1 MSRITPLITFNL
13 NERGRQ
19 WTGQDRSNV
28 DVKAWVD
35 LINSPT
41 TQEAVDLGDM
51 VGYYGHQIRQLFGT
65 IPPETAL
72 LNGKEYRLN
81 PAIRVVELKAQPNGD
96 VSHRIEF
103 LETDAGEHAFR
114 QYKAKVGGFSMAID
128 AKPNNGMY
136 VPELIGGFDYVL
148 QQNYVHN
155 CGHGQFD
162 SALQVPAVR
171 EIMEQS
177 LVEILDSIATSNFA
191 YHQLEDAA
199 ERQLQAGLIEQ
210 QYLEEQERIARR
222 KRLQDERQEQLV
234 DSALCA
240 PVTLEDLLGESDA
253 FMNAEMQ
260 GQEDNR
266 KNKSQAKIVGGFFN
280 FL

>member
-28 DVKAWVD
+28 DIKAWVD
-35 LINSPT
+35 LINAPT
-41 TQEAVDLGDM
+41 TQESVRLGDM

-81 PAIRVVELKAQPNGD
+81 PAIRVVELKAEPNGE

-103 LETDAGEHAFR
+103 LETDAGEHAYR
-114 QYKAKVGGFSMAID
+114 QYKAKIGGFSMAID
-128 AKPNNGMY
+128 ASPVNGTY
-136 VPELIGGFDYVL
+136 VPSLIGGFDYVL

-171 EIMEQS
+171 EIVEQS

-210 QYLEEQERIARR
+210 KYLEEQEQIARR
-222 KRLQDERQEQLV
+222 KKLQEERQEQLV
-234 DSALCA
+234 DSALCK
-240 PVTLEDLLGESDA
+240 PVSLEDLLGESDA

-266 KNKSQAKIVGGFFN
+266 KNKAQAKVVGGFFN
-280 FL
+280 LF

>member
-28 DVKAWVD
+28 DINAWVN

-41 TQEAVDLGDM
+41 TQEAVRLGDM

-81 PAIRVVELKAQPNGD
+81 PAIRVIELKAEPNGD
-96 VSHRIEF
+96 VTHRIEF

-114 QYKAKVGGFSMAID
+114 QYKAKVGGFSMSID
-128 AKPNNGMY
+128 AKPINGIY

-162 SALQVPAVR
+162 SALQMPAVR

-177 LVEILDSIATSNFA
+177 LVEILDSIASSNFA
-191 YHQLEDAA
+191 YHQMEDAA
-199 ERQLQAGLIEQ
+199 ARQLNAIEIEQ
-210 QYLEEQERIARR
+210 RFLEEQEKIARR
-222 KRLQDERQEQLV
+222 KRLQDERQEQLI
-234 DSALCA
+234 DSALCP
-240 PVTLEDLLGESDA
+240 PVALEDLLGESDA

-266 KNKSQAKIVGGFFN
+266 KNKAQAKVVGGFFN
-280 FL
+280 LF

>member
-28 DVKAWVD
+28 DIKAWVD
-35 LINSPT
+35 LINAPT
-41 TQEAVDLGDM
+41 TQESVRLGDM

-81 PAIRVVELKAQPNGD
+81 PAIRVVELKAEPNGE

-103 LETDAGEHAFR
+103 LETDAGEHAYR
-114 QYKAKVGGFSMAID
+114 QYKAKIGGFSMAID
-128 AKPNNGMY
+128 ASPVNGTY
-136 VPELIGGFDYVL
+136 VPSLIGGFDYVL

-171 EIMEQS
+171 EIVEQS

-210 QYLEEQERIARR
+210 KYLEEQEQIARR
-222 KRLQDERQEQLV
+222 KKLQEERQEQLV
-234 DSALCA
+234 DSALCK
-240 PVTLEDLLGESDA
+240 PVSLEDLLGESDA

-260 GQEDNR
+260 GQ
-266 KNKSQAKIVGGFFN
+266 
-280 FL
+280 